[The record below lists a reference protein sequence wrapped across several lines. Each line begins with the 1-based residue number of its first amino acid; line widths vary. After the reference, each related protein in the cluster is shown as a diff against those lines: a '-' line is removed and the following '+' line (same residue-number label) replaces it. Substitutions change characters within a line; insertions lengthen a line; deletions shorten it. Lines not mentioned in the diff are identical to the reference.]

1 MELVILLQTLVT
13 FFIVFDPIGTLP
25 VFVELTKGFKNK
37 EKAKAANKAVL
48 VAGILA
54 FIFIFFGKNVL
65 DFMGITLNSFKIAG
79 GLVLFLLG
87 IEMILDFSFSK
98 NKAKNYSV
106 AASIIAVPI
115 ITGPG
120 VITTSILMVN
130 QIGIAITSISVLL
143 CLLIIWI
150 LLMASLKIQGKLG
163 ETNLNIISKVMGLI
177 IASYGIKLI
186 IAVFGF

>member
-1 MELVILLQTLVT
+1 
-13 FFIVFDPIGTLP
+13 
-25 VFVELTKGFKNK
+25 
-37 EKAKAANKAVL
+37 
-48 VAGILA
+48 
-54 FIFIFFGKNVL
+54 
-65 DFMGITLNSFKIAG
+65 
-79 GLVLFLLG
+79 
-87 IEMILDFSFSK
+87 MILDFSFSK